1 MNYSVITFPM
11 FGEGF
16 VINPPQ
22 AISVF
27 GFNIYLYG
35 LIIAAGFLL
44 ALLYLLKRCDVFG
57 LTKDNV
63 LDMVILAVP
72 GGIIGSRL
80 FFVLFN
86 ASDFFGPGRNWT
98 DIFNL
103 RLGGLA
109 IYGGVIGAALVY
121 IIYSR
126 VKKVPFLKLADAGS
140 LGVLIGQIT
149 GRWGNFVN
157 REAYGVETTVPWR
170 MGLTPT
176 DTIGHFT
183 IYVHPTFLYESLWN
197 VIGLVLLHIFT
208 KKRKAKYHGQV
219 FLLYVAWYG
228 LGRFMI
234 EGLRTDSIFLGG
246 TGIRVSQLLAAL
258 SLVIACVILVL
269 CRMRGVRTI
278 EENP

>member
-1 MNYSVITFPM
+1 M

-16 VINPPQ
+16 AINPPQ

-27 GFNIYLYG
+27 GFNIYLYA
-35 LIIAAGFLL
+35 LIMAAGFLL
-44 ALLYLLKRCDVFG
+44 GLLYLYKRHDSFG

-72 GGIIGSRL
+72 SGVIGSRL
-80 FFVLFN
+80 YFVLFN
-86 ASDFFGPGRNWT
+86 ASSFFGPGRNWT

-109 IYGGVIGAALVY
+109 IYGGVIGAAIAY

-126 VKKVPFLKLADAGS
+126 VKKIPFLKLADAGS

-149 GRWGNFVN
+149 GRWGNFIN
-157 REAYGVETTVPWR
+157 REAFGVETTVPWR
-170 MGLTPT
+170 MGLASP
-176 DTIGHFT
+176 GAAGYSV

-197 VIGLVLLHIFT
+197 AAGLVLLHIFT
-208 KKRKAKYHGQV
+208 KKRKTKYYGQV
-219 FLLYVAWYG
+219 FFLYVAWYG
-228 LGRFMI
+228 LGRFVI

-258 SLVIACVILVL
+258 SFVVACALLIINHT
-269 CRMRGVRTI
+269 RGVRTI
-278 EENP
+278 DTGE